1 MSGHLARL
9 AKSEKLQLYRIMYTA
24 RVTEEKISWIIKE
37 EGKGFIPTVA
47 LLGLGEEAVSAGA
60 SFALDPNIDWLF
72 PGHRCKAALMR
83 FGLTPLEDL
92 ANHGC
97 KKESLMGGRDGNV
110 HHAII
115 DRHIGKFIS
124 HMGAGAAAACGVV
137 DGLRYLYECEG
148 KSDKLPASMIFFG
161 DGASQQG
168 IIHEAMNYA
177 AVRNLP
183 VIFVIDNNHVATA
196 THAESQF
203 AAKHLFLRAFG
214 YNMQWEY
221 IDNGND
227 VVSVYNAAKKLVGRA
242 REVARFG
249 PYDKGPASG
258 EMRAP
263 AVLECNTFRWSGHN
277 ETIKVPD
284 IDLHQFAEWRARD
297 PILIYRNF
305 LLNLQSVEALRGVA
319 DCEPRAMR
327 NIAERE
333 INEEE
338 IVSLEKTVATEVE
351 EAYTKARA
359 MTDPDPAK
367 DGLGPIWS
375 PTIWTKSERIV
386 EPFKAGLRSG
396 FSKQDLQ
403 GKISLGQS
411 LQRVIKETLIEHK
424 NARVFG
430 EDVAGFGRHKGG
442 VYGMT
447 LPSLKDSSIKNE
459 QIFDTPLSEW
469 AIIGSAIGQSLV
481 GIKPIA
487 EIQYFP
493 FLSVAISQVIDYAAT
508 HYYSTHIPIR
518 MILRLPYGA
527 GTAGGHF
534 HVSSLL
540 ESTLFHTPG
549 LKIVD
554 PSTPQD
560 MAGLFRT
567 AISEHAPI
575 MFKENLWAL
584 SRVFGDVA
592 PDDYTVPIGRP
603 ALRKEGNDIT
613 ILTWGAKTIF
623 DAVLPAI
630 QRLEADGHSVE
641 LIELRSLQPYDLAF
655 LVDSIKRT
663 HRALIVHEDVGRGGV
678 GQSIATEMQDVFS
691 EHTGESVADEIERE
705 GAYFATLAPISVYGA
720 HFTPAPQHPNME
732 SYYLPSTD
740 GVYRRAKKLLQYR

>member
-1 MSGHLARL
+1 MSGHVARL
-9 AKSEKLQLYRIMYTA
+9 TKSQKLELYRLMYTA
-24 RVTEEKISWIIKE
+24 RMTEEKISWIIKE

-60 SFALDPNIDWLF
+60 SFALDPAIDWLF

-124 HMGAGAAAACGVV
+124 HMGAGATAACGVV
-137 DGLRYLYECEG
+137 DGLRYLYDCAG
-148 KSDKLPASMIFFG
+148 KTDKLPVSMIFFG

-168 IIHEAMNYA
+168 IVHEAMNYA

-183 VIFVIDNNHVATA
+183 VIFVIDNNHVATV

-214 YNMQWEY
+214 YNLQWEY
-221 IDNGND
+221 VDNGND
-227 VVSVYNAAKKLVGRA
+227 VVSVYNATHKLVARA

-249 PYDKGPASG
+249 AYDKGPAQG
-258 EMRAP
+258 ELRAP

-284 IDLHQFAEWRARD
+284 VDLHEFAEWRARD

-305 LLNLQSVEALRGVA
+305 LLNFQDINALSGIA
-319 DCEPRAMR
+319 DREPRAMR
-327 NIAERE
+327 RVTERE
-333 INEEE
+333 ISEEDVVAIE
-338 IVSLEKTVATEVE
+338 RSAVSEVE
-351 EAYTKARA
+351 DAYREAQK
-359 MTDPDPAK
+359 MTAPNPAK
-367 DGLGPIWS
+367 DGLGAIWP
-375 PTIWTKSERIV
+375 PTILKKNERAV
-386 EPFKAGLRSG
+386 EPFEAGLRAS
-396 FSKQDLQ
+396 FAKEDMK

-411 LQRVIKETLIEHK
+411 LQRVIKETLSANK

-447 LPSLKDSSIKNE
+447 LPSLKDSNITAE
-459 QIFDTPLSEW
+459 QVFDTPLSEW

-481 GIKPIA
+481 GIIPIA

-493 FLSVAISQVIDYAAT
+493 FLSVAVSQVIDYAAT

-518 MILRLPYGA
+518 MVLRLPYGA
-527 GTAGGHF
+527 GNAGGHF

-540 ESTLFHTPG
+540 EATLFHTPG

-554 PSTPQD
+554 PSTPKD
-560 MAGLFRT
+560 MAGLFRS
-567 AISEHAPI
+567 AIAENAPV

-584 SRVFGDVA
+584 SRVFGDA
-592 PDDYTVPIGRP
+592 AADDFTIPIGKP
-603 ALRKEGNDIT
+603 ALRKEGRDLTLI
-613 ILTWGAKTIF
+613 TWGAKTIF
-623 DAVLPAI
+623 DAVLPSMV
-630 QRLEADGHSVE
+630 RLEAEGHSIE

-691 EHTGESVADEIERE
+691 EHSGESVADEIERE
-705 GAYFATLAPISVYGA
+705 GAYFATLAPITVYGS
-720 HFTPAPQHPNME
+720 HFTPAPQHPYME
-732 SYYLPSTD
+732 SYYLPSAD
-740 GVYRRAKKLLQYR
+740 GVYHRAKKLLQYR